1 MRVLLETVASA
12 GHLLSE
18 EIPVPGAQTTEHRT
32 LEVTQ
37 ALGVRITN
45 DESSAATQALGVRIT
60 NDESSAATQA
70 LGVRITD
77 PAVTPALGVLLVA
90 PLTTCD
96 QTPTRAEG
104 RDAAVVVATTVTA
117 QMPTPPTMISR
128 IIDVDRNHEFL
139 RNNITEENQFDP
151 RATTANSIL

>member
-37 ALGVRITN
+37 ALGVRITDN
-45 DESSAATQALGVRIT
+45 ESLAAIQALGVRIT
-60 NDESSAATQA
+60 NNESLAA
-70 LGVRITD
+70 
-77 PAVTPALGVLLVA
+77 TPALGVLLVA

-117 QMPTPPTMISR
+117 QMPTSPTMISR

>member
-1 MRVLLETVASA
+1 MRVQLETVASA

-32 LEVTQ
+32 LEV
-37 ALGVRITN
+37 
-45 DESSAATQALGVRIT
+45 TQALGVRIT

-117 QMPTPPTMISR
+117 QMPTPPTVISR

>member
-1 MRVLLETVASA
+1 MRVLLETAASA

-37 ALGVRITN
+37 ALGVRT
-45 DESSAATQALGVRIT
+45 
-60 NDESSAATQA
+60 
-70 LGVRITD
+70 TD
-77 PAVTPALGVLLVA
+77 PAVTPAVGVLLVA

-128 IIDVDRNHEFL
+128 IIDVDRNHEF
-139 RNNITEENQFDP
+139 FKK
-151 RATTANSIL
+151 